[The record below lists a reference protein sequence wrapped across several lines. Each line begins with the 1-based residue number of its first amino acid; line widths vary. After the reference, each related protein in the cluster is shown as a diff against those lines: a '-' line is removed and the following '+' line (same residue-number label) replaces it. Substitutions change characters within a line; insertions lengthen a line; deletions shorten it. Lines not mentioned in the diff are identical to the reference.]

1 MGGSCKRVRIEQM
14 KLDGKWEMGNGK
26 NYVPIREGLN
36 NFDWRQV
43 RYDTKSVLYLLVQ
56 VR

>member
-1 MGGSCKRVRIEQM
+1 
-14 KLDGKWEMGNGK
+14 MGNGKWK

-43 RYDTKSVLYLLVQ
+43 RYDTKSVLNLLVQ